1 MNELINLAC
10 DDALEVIFGHGL
22 FGDENDVLAALPLS
36 FATVDNGTAAT
47 GVRLSKSYGRISLRR
62 GMSER

>member
-22 FGDENDVLAALPLS
+22 FGDENDVLAALI
-36 FATVDNGTAAT
+36 TVFCDRAQ
-47 GVRLSKSYGRISLRR
+47 RYGGNPGEALKIIWPDIPAPWD
-62 GMSER
+62 E